1 MSNDNLMFGCA
12 DHAERRRPVQ
22 SITPGPRRRLN
33 AVHSREAE
41 LTAYIERAV
50 AEAPE
55 LSDAQRARLTVLL
68 APRVAA

>member
-1 MSNDNLMFGCA
+1 M
-12 DHAERRRPVQ
+12 
-22 SITPGPRRRLN
+22 
-33 AVHSREAE
+33 HSREAE